1 MSTRETRDELLLESL
16 VPRYVAEGFTVI
28 LHPSPAIL
36 PPFMG
41 KYRPDAI
48 ALSPNKKLAIEIK
61 SDVPS
66 SRSHTEHLNEMFVGQ
81 PDWELRVYSLP
92 RFAQERDLAPASAA
106 VIEDKISEI
115 AKLSAAGH
123 LTAAM
128 MMAWA
133 ALEAVG
139 RALLPKMLTRPQPA
153 GRLIEVLASEGL
165 VAPSEADRLQRT
177 ADLRDAVTHGDFGV
191 CLPAEG
197 VDDLIASVRRLAAL
211 LRTARRPKE

>member
-1 MSTRETRDELLLESL
+1 MSTGETRDELLLESL

-61 SDVPS
+61 SDVPTS
-66 SRSHTEHLNEMFVGQ
+66 GSHTDRLNELFMGQ
-81 PDWELRVYSLP
+81 PDWELRIYSLP
-92 RFAQERDLAPASAA
+92 RFAQERDLAPAASAA
-106 VIEDKISEI
+106 IEDKIADI
-115 AKLSAAGH
+115 GKLRGAGH
-123 LTAAM
+123 LAASM

-139 RALLPKMLTRPQPA
+139 RALLPKMLARPQPA
-153 GRLIEVLASEGL
+153 GRLVEVLASEGFID
-165 VAPSEADRLQRT
+165 PSEADRLRPVV
-177 ADLRDAVTHGDFGV
+177 DLRNAVAHGDFAAG
-191 CLPAEG
+191 LPAER
-197 VDDLIASVRRLAAL
+197 VDDLIATVRRLAAL
-211 LRTARRPKE
+211 LQRARGSKE

>member
-28 LHPSPAIL
+28 LHPSPANL

-48 ALSPNKKLAIEIK
+48 ALSPNRKLAIEIK

-66 SRSHTEHLNEMFVGQ
+66 SGSHLDRLNEMFVGQ

-92 RFAQERDLAPASAA
+92 KFAQERDLAPAAA
-106 VIEDKISEI
+106 AAIEDTIAEV
-115 AKLSAAGH
+115 AKLRAAGH
-123 LTAAM
+123 LAAAM

-139 RALLPKMLTRPQPA
+139 RALLPKMLARPQPA

-165 VAPSEADRLQRT
+165 VPPSEADRLQR
-177 ADLRDAVTHGDFGV
+177 AVDLRNAVVHGDFGAAI
-191 CLPAEG
+191 PAEQ
-197 VDDLIASVRRLAAL
+197 VDDVIDSVRSLAGL
-211 LRTARRPKE
+211 LRKRRRPTE